1 MDQLQQA
8 RAQIDEID
16 AKMAALFEQR
26 MQAVGQ
32 VAQYKAR
39 TGKQVFDP
47 AREALVL
54 EKNTARVQNPELQP
68 YYREF
73 LKKALAVSRAYQHVL
88 IGQDVAAYQ
97 GVEGAWSH
105 IALRQLFPFAK
116 AQAYSTWNE
125 VVEAVERGD
134 AYCGVLPFEN
144 SNAGDVSAVLDLL
157 YAHPGLKVAR
167 MCDLPIR
174 QDLLALPGAQL
185 SEIKT
190 VISHQQ
196 ALAQSGPFLKL
207 HHFATKAWGNT
218 ADAARYVAEQGDQ
231 TLAAIAS
238 AETAKLYGLQILAEG
253 VNEDGEE
260 EDPRAELVQKLLEY
274 KMYKYM
280 SFELR
285 DRQVDAARNMY
296 REQRLPKEV
305 EAYRQPIDYEELIGD
320 MNLNKL
326 HEIFKSIVKKQEDK
340 IDPVRS
346 QYGNIEKDEV
356 DMDIKML
363 YVEAYAREHKTFSFR
378 KLLEKQN
385 SKMEVI
391 VTFLIIL
398 ELMKTGKINISQENI
413 FDDIMITSNV

>member
-238 AETAKLYGLQILAEG
+238 AETAKPCSGLPPAAAAPPWIAFSSHHPSNTGIKTSLAEAAFPPAPSAYLRRRNIG
-253 VNEDGEE
+253 QETA
-260 EDPRAELVQKLLEY
+260 RIVQMKKFG
-274 KMYKYM
+274 KM
-280 SFELR
+280 
-285 DRQVDAARNMY
+285 A
-296 REQRLPKEV
+296 
-305 EAYRQPIDYEELIGD
+305 
-320 MNLNKL
+320 
-326 HEIFKSIVKKQEDK
+326 
-340 IDPVRS
+340 
-346 QYGNIEKDEV
+346 
-356 DMDIKML
+356 
-363 YVEAYAREHKTFSFR
+363 
-378 KLLEKQN
+378 
-385 SKMEVI
+385 
-391 VTFLIIL
+391 
-398 ELMKTGKINISQENI
+398 IS
-413 FDDIMITSNV
+413 S

>member
-253 VNEDGEE
+253 VNEDGDNTTRFIVLSKEKPTAGNRFSLLFTV
-260 EDPRAELVQKLLEY
+260 DNKAGKL
-274 KMYKYM
+274 
-280 SFELR
+280 
-285 DRQVDAARNMY
+285 AAAPG
-296 REQRLPKEV
+296 QRLSMLFTVDHKPGRLARVIQIIGERGFNMETIKSRPLPHVQFEYYFYV
-305 EAYRQPIDYEELIGD
+305 QLVCPANAATDDCAKLVHELE
-320 MNLNKL
+320 N
-326 HEIFKSIVKKQEDK
+326 VCRT
-340 IDPVRS
+340 VR
-346 QYGNIEKDEV
+346 
-356 DMDIKML
+356 
-363 YVEAYAREHKTFSFR
+363 
-378 KLLEKQN
+378 
-385 SKMEVI
+385 
-391 VTFLIIL
+391 IL
-398 ELMKTGKINISQENI
+398 GV
-413 FDDIMITSNV
+413 FDL

>member
-134 AYCGVLPFEN
+134 AYWMYVGGVCP
-144 SNAGDVSAVLDLL
+144 
-157 YAHPGLKVAR
+157 
-167 MCDLPIR
+167 
-174 QDLLALPGAQL
+174 
-185 SEIKT
+185 
-190 VISHQQ
+190 
-196 ALAQSGPFLKL
+196 
-207 HHFATKAWGNT
+207 
-218 ADAARYVAEQGDQ
+218 
-231 TLAAIAS
+231 
-238 AETAKLYGLQILAEG
+238 
-253 VNEDGEE
+253 
-260 EDPRAELVQKLLEY
+260 
-274 KMYKYM
+274 
-280 SFELR
+280 
-285 DRQVDAARNMY
+285 
-296 REQRLPKEV
+296 
-305 EAYRQPIDYEELIGD
+305 
-320 MNLNKL
+320 
-326 HEIFKSIVKKQEDK
+326 DK
-340 IDPVRS
+340 INAAFTGSRRRKSDL
-346 QYGNIEKDEV
+346 Q
-356 DMDIKML
+356 
-363 YVEAYAREHKTFSFR
+363 AFR
-378 KLLEKQN
+378 A
-385 SKMEVI
+385 VYI
-391 VTFLIIL
+391 
-398 ELMKTGKINISQENI
+398 
-413 FDDIMITSNV
+413 